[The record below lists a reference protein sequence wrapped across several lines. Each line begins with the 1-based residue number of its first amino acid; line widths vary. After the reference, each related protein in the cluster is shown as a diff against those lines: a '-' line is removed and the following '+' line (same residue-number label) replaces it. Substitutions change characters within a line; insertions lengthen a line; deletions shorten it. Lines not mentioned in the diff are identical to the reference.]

1 MVESMNGDST
11 VLVAN
16 GEVRADTCELTVV
29 LPCLNESETLAV
41 CIRKTRAS
49 LASLGIDGEVLVAD
63 NGSVDGSQDIA
74 RLEGARVVDVPRRGY
89 GAALRGGIEAAHG
102 RFVLM
107 ADADDS
113 YALDDLGPFVEQLRA
128 GADLVMGNRFSGGI
142 APDAMPFLHR
152 WLGNPVLSGLGRW
165 LFHVPVGDF
174 HCGMRAFRRDRV
186 LALGLRCD
194 GMEFATEMIVR
205 ASMAGLTFV
214 EVPTT
219 LRPDG
224 RSRAP
229 HLRTWRDGWRHLR
242 FLLAFS
248 PRWLVLY
255 PALALFTVGAAG
267 LLWLSFGPRA
277 VGHIEFSVQSML
289 VCATAVIVG
298 MQAASLAVASHGY
311 LAHLEILPPSPRL
324 ERFIERLTLERG
336 LLGGVLSTLLGMAA
350 FVTAL
355 VRWSSTGFGQLDVIS
370 TIRVPIIGMVLVVGG
385 LQLIMLSF
393 MMSLVRVE
401 RGE

>member
-1 MVESMNGDST
+1 VTDSVELSI
-11 VLVAN
+11 VI
-16 GEVRADTCELTVV
+16 
-29 LPCLNESETLAV
+29 PCLNEAETLAR
-41 CIRKTRAS
+41 CIEKAR
-49 LASLGIDGEVLVAD
+49 LGIQRAGVRGEIIVAD
-63 NGSVDGSQDIA
+63 NGSTDGSPSIA
-74 RLEGARVVDVPRRGY
+74 QKSGARVVPVKEKGY
-89 GAALRGGIEAAHG
+89 GSALRGGIQAASG
-102 RFVLM
+102 KWILM
-107 ADADDS
+107 GDADDS
-113 YALDDLGPFVEQLRA
+113 YDFSDITGFVNKFREGFELI
-128 GADLVMGNRFSGGI
+128 MGCRLPVGGGTI
-142 APDAMPFLHR
+142 LPGAMPWKNR

-205 ASMAGLTFV
+205 ASMAGLTFA